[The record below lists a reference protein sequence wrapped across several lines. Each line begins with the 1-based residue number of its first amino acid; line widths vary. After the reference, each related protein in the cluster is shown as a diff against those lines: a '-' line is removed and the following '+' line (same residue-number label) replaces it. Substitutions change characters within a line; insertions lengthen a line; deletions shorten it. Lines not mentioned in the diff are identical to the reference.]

1 MKRTILLS
9 LWLLLLTLPAMA
21 QNTQKLA
28 SVKKIYLGELGK
40 DEMSDLIREKIRIRL
55 MKSDRF
61 SVVETPESAD
71 AILIGATGV
80 SSKHVSTISTNP
92 VTGQVSG
99 SGGTV
104 YEGNAVVRLVDAQTK
119 ETIWIYE
126 YKRGFFRPRSA
137 SGDIAGKIIDHL
149 TKDAKKLN
157 EKPQEPNAKNP

>member
-1 MKRTILLS
+1 MLFRS
-9 LWLLLLTLPAMA
+9 
-21 QNTQKLA
+21 
-28 SVKKIYLGELGK
+28 
-40 DEMSDLIREKIRIRL
+40 RIRL

-61 SVVETPESAD
+61 SVVETPEEAD
-71 AILIGATGV
+71 AILVGAAGV
-80 SSKHVSTISTNP
+80 SSRHVSSVSTNP

-104 YEGNAVVRLVDAQTK
+104 YDGSAVVRLVDPQGK

-149 TKDAKKLN
+149 TKDAKKVSETPQN
-157 EKPQEPNAKNP
+157 PKPKSP